1 MKCKSFR
8 SKQSRERFLL
18 GRAVALPALCHRQ
31 RLATVSIAVFLG
43 RKAGGASH
51 PAQPWADKTPSG
63 NALHP
68 SGGAGAPGGK
78 AGARRKG
85 MSEGAER
92 STPCPQLG
100 ADPRHLWMLP
110 APLSPAGKGPM
121 SPEGSCF
128 SQAGATFVLSISPR
142 LVQHNLNTNPPTGT
156 TTDNN

>member
-1 MKCKSFR
+1 MQIVSQQA
-8 SKQSRERFLL
+8 KQGTVPVGESCGTACPLPQAVFGNRE
-18 GRAVALPALCHRQ
+18 HR
-31 RLATVSIAVFLG
+31 RFLG
-43 RKAGGASH
+43 RKARGASH

-85 MSEGAER
+85 ISEGAER

-110 APLSPAGKGPM
+110 APLSPAGKGPV

-128 SQAGATFVLSISPR
+128 SQAGATFVLSIPPR